1 MKSWDVIIIGG
12 GIIGLSL
19 SIELRKR
26 GTSVLILER
35 GEPAR
40 ESSYAAAG
48 MLVGSGF
55 ETPPQLRSLSAASAA
70 MYPGFVHELEDES
83 GMKCDLRNHGTICL
97 FEKPDYIDEAQ
108 MLDAGMVA
116 KLEPAIKQVDGPAF
130 LLKENSV
137 DPRALGAA
145 TLQAAIHRGVSVA
158 SGNQVQEILLSAGRV
173 AGVRTQN
180 TEYHSNKVANCAGS
194 WAVQIPP
201 LTIPTR
207 PMKGQML
214 ALVGHPKD
222 LVRHVVRAP
231 EVYLV
236 PRSDGRILAGA
247 TVEDVG
253 YDKRTVSD
261 TIQQMHRAA
270 VALVPSLEKSRM
282 HEDWA
287 GLRPGSPDGLPLLGP
302 TSIPGYFAA
311 TGHFRD
317 GILLAP
323 ITARLMAQIISGET
337 PGYDISA
344 YSPSRFSVS

>member
-1 MKSWDVIIIGG
+1 VKSWDVIIVGG

-19 SIELRKR
+19 SIELRRR
-26 GTSVLILER
+26 GTKVLILER

-55 ETPPQLRSLSAASAA
+55 ETPFQLRSLSAASAA

-83 GMKCDLRNHGTICL
+83 GLKCDLRDQGTICL
-97 FEKPDYIDEAQ
+97 FEKPVDIDAEG
-108 MLDAGMVA
+108 LDSDAVA
-116 KLEPAIKQVDGPAF
+116 RLEPALRRVDEPAF
-130 LLKENSV
+130 LIRENSV
-137 DPRALGAA
+137 DPRALCTAA
-145 TLQAAIHRGVSVA
+145 LKAALHRGVTVA
-158 SGNQVQEILLSAGRV
+158 TGSKVEEVMLCDGRV
-173 AGVRTQN
+173 SGVKTQAAA
-180 TEYHSNKVANCAGS
+180 YGSSIVVNCAGS
-194 WAVQIPP
+194 WAAQIAP
-201 LTIPTR
+201 LAIPTR
-207 PMKGQML
+207 PMRGQML
-214 ALVGHPKD
+214 SMVGHPKD

-261 TIQQMHRAA
+261 TIQRMHRAA
-270 VALVPSLEKSRM
+270 VALVPSLEKGRM

-323 ITARLMAQIISGET
+323 ITARLVAQLISGET
-337 PGYDISA
+337 PGYDLSA
-344 YSPSRFSVS
+344 FSPRRFSVA